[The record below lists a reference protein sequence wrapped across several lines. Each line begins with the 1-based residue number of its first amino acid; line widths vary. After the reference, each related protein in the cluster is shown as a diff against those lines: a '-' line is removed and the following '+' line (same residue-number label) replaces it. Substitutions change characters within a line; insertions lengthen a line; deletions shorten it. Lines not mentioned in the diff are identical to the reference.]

1 MKCKNCFKELFES
14 RHKFCSIN
22 CQDDYIINLE
32 KMIQDAV
39 KNDLSHTEKMSYT
52 Q

>member
-22 CQDDYIINLE
+22 CQDEYIINLE
-32 KMIQDAV
+32 KMIHEII
-39 KNDLSHTEKMSYT
+39 KNDLSHTQTMSFSE
-52 Q
+52 